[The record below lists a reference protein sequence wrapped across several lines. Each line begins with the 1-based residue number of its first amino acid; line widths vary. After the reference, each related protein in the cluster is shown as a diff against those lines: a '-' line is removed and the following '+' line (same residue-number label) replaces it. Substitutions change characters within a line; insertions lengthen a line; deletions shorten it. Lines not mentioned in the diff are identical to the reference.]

1 MPRETIMENSANT
14 KLVINL
20 MEGIVEVEGTEDFVR
35 FIYQDFKEN
44 LSKQVIIRPAA
55 SLPLQRE
62 PEQRL
67 LAKEDKE
74 LPKKTAE
81 VPRKPAA
88 SGEKKKS
95 GSGAYKPTFNSKINL
110 TGVETFYDELKP
122 ENNSECIVV
131 FAAFLRDRV
140 QMSKCSANDLFTCF
154 FTLKSKTKIPTDMPQ
169 AIKNAK
175 HRTHFIEYE
184 TIESIEITSAGDN
197 WLEAQAKKVKEQPK

>member
-1 MPRETIMENSANT
+1 MENSANT

-20 MEGIVEVEGTEDFVR
+20 IEGIVEVEGTEDFVR

-44 LSKQVIIRPAA
+44 LSKQVIVNQPV
-55 SLPLQRE
+55 SLPLRHE

-74 LPKKTAE
+74 PPKKTAE
-81 VPRKPAA
+81 APRRSPA
-88 SGEKKKS
+88 SGEKKKQN
-95 GSGAYKPTFNSKINL
+95 SGAYKPTFNSKINL
-110 TGVETFYDELKP
+110 TGLETFYDELKP
-122 ENNSECIVV
+122 ENNTECIVV

-140 QMSKCSANDLFTCF
+140 QTPKCSANDLFTCF

-184 TIESIEITSAGDN
+184 TIDSIEITSAGDN
-197 WLEAQAKKVKEQPK
+197 WLVAQAKKAKEQPK